1 MPQFDHFGIIA
12 PWYDRMT
19 RNAPRPEWADLLGVP
34 FEGRLLDVGGGTGR
48 VAQSLGCATCALTV
62 ADVSRKMLKL
72 AKAKPGLASVCCAA
86 EALPFPSKSF
96 ERIIM
101 VDALHHVAS
110 QPATAGELWRI
121 LKPGGRLLIEEPNI
135 QHFIVKGIALA
146 EKILWMRSHFLSPR
160 QIVRLFEGLPAEVL
174 LHHHGASS
182 WIFVQRK
189 ED

>member
-1 MPQFDHFGIIA
+1 MGRSF
-12 PWYDRMT
+12 
-19 RNAPRPEWADLLGVP
+19 GVP

-72 AKAKPGLASVCCAA
+72 AKAKPGLVSVCCAA

-121 LKPGGRLLIEEPNI
+121 LKPGGRLLIEEPTFSI
-135 QHFIVKGIALA
+135 SSSKGLHWRRKSCGCAAISSHPG
-146 EKILWMRSHFLSPR
+146 RSFAFSKGCGR
-160 QIVRLFEGLPAEVL
+160 GFA
-174 LHHHGASS
+174 ASS
-182 WIFVQRK
+182 WRQQLDICPEKRGTEVSCPNLMGRVY
-189 ED
+189 